1 MYTTQTVEKHPRH
14 TRERNPSHIQYLSR
28 DLIEMLS
35 EYLNTRDM
43 TFLFNMT
50 LRRDLED
57 ESRIPNRRIVYRDF
71 FIRNRLRFPSNFQSV
86 DNAALRHTLTI
97 TLSQATPILNMLVQD
112 THLKSL
118 TIESGGTTTPTPQ
131 FAHQIANV
139 LTTNHTLTTLNLKS
153 IRIDTQ
159 ATTQIAQALATN
171 QTLQQLGLRFCM
183 IPDEGATQIAHA
195 LRTNHTLQ
203 TLNLERNNIVGADR
217 ELLEALRVNTSLTL
231 VNVSWNPLSADV
243 RQALRAIPN
252 KRIIL

>member
-1 MYTTQTVEKHPRH
+1 MYKQSVRPRH
-14 TRERNPSHIQYLSR
+14 AREDHSYIQYLSR

-57 ESRIPNRRIVYRDF
+57 ESRIPNRRIFYRDF

-86 DNAALRHTLTI
+86 DNAALCHTLTI

-118 TIESGGTTTPTPQ
+118 TIESGGTTTPE

-139 LTTNHTLTTLNLKS
+139 LTTNHTLTSLYMPDIN
-153 IRIDTQ
+153 IGPQGAI
-159 ATTQIAQALATN
+159 QIAHALATN
-171 QTLQQLGLRFCM
+171 QTLQRIDLHNCM
-183 IPDEGATQIAHA
+183 ISDEGAKAIAQA
-195 LRTNHTLQ
+195 LATNHTLQ
-203 TLNLERNNIVGADR
+203 TINLQFNNIVGAGG
-217 ELLEALRVNTSLTL
+217 ELLEALQVNTSLTL
-231 VNVSWNPLSADV
+231 VNVSRNKIPTDV

>member
-1 MYTTQTVEKHPRH
+1 MYKQSVAKRPRNNFIHP
-14 TRERNPSHIQYLSR
+14 SYIQSLSR

-43 TFLFNMT
+43 TRFLNRT

-57 ESRIPNRRIVYRDF
+57 ESRIPNRRIFYRDF

-97 TLSQATPILNMLVQD
+97 TLSQATPILNMLVHD

-118 TIESGGTTTPTPQ
+118 TIESGGTTTPE

-139 LTTNHTLTTLNLKS
+139 LTTNHTLTSLY
-153 IRIDTQ
+153 
-159 ATTQIAQALATN
+159 
-171 QTLQQLGLRFCM
+171 M
-183 IPDEGATQIAHA
+183 PDINIGPQGATQIAHA
-195 LRTNHTLQ
+195 LETNQTLQRIDLHNCMISDEGAKAIAQALATNNTLQ
-203 TLNLERNNIVGADR
+203 TINLQFNNIVRAGNDIF
-217 ELLEALRVNTSLTL
+217 EALKVNTSLTL
-231 VNVSWNPLSADV
+231 VNVSRNKIQTDV